1 MKVVI
6 YVRVSTGKQVEE
18 GLGLADQE
26 HACRAWARQHGHRVL
41 AVFRDEGVSGTK
53 ELEHRL
59 GLAEAL
65 AAVKDG
71 RAGAIVV
78 YRLDR
83 LARDLVLQEQ
93 LLAEVWRSGE
103 LFSTAGGE
111 ANLHDDP
118 EDPSRRL
125 IRQVLGAVSEYER
138 SMIALRPRRHGRPW
152 WLCLGVAGVR
162 PPRRRPRPG
171 PRRARAGGDRPG
183 PRAAG
188 RWRLAASDRRDP

>member
-1 MKVVI
+1 MKVVV

-26 HACRAWARQHGHRVL
+26 HACRAWARQHGHQVL
-41 AVFRDEGVSGTK
+41 AVFRDQGVSGTK

-65 AAVKDG
+65 DAVKDG

-103 LFSTAGGE
+103 LVSTAGG
-111 ANLHDDP
+111 
-118 EDPSRRL
+118 
-125 IRQVLGAVSEYER
+125 GATRCWARGR
-138 SMIALRPRRHGRPW
+138 STS
-152 WLCLGVAGVR
+152 
-162 PPRRRPRPG
+162 G
-171 PRRARAGGDRPG
+171 P
-183 PRAAG
+183 
-188 RWRLAASDRRDP
+188 